1 MKLLAAIRVAMTP
14 YGEARSNLLSRKT
27 SPPIINLPGD
37 LAYRFKV
44 QSENCASKVPVQDF
58 VQEVKQQARNVLL
71 SCMDDLAAEY
81 AEDESYPSCIED
93 EELGYLACYVVA
105 IPSSGVL
112 RPLATI
118 PVRRGG
124 RKGRR
129 HMQEESQGG
138 DPRHNL
144 EQRLEQGGAVLW
156 TLNNAL
162 DFVNR
167 DFTTPDE
174 ATISQLSTTAGNGVA
189 LDFHVAVW
197 RRPFYLKGMYTKTRR
212 DVSQTPFHVV
222 DEGKR
227 RKLGATSVEEEI
239 TPAIVR
245 ACHGI
250 SSLNNGSSKLLFGM
264 AKFHA
269 SGREDMDVRMLLPE
283 VGVAEDQAKAM
294 ITGRPFVYE
303 IFDAFRLPSRK
314 ALETIVNEINNFTA
328 QDSAPHPRSY
338 GRNPSGVGIA
348 ADLSFAPSASF
359 KRLQEETEDKVK
371 HYGCLCWSEK
381 SVPSTNEE
389 LLRQLG
395 TFPLELHQKTPI
407 RVLHRRANT
416 VRTRHVLSCRAQRM
430 DDHHFR
436 LNISTSAG
444 TYVKEFVHGD
454 LGRTVPSV
462 STLLDCNTDILEL
475 DCEGIQY

>member
-1 MKLLAAIRVAMTP
+1 MTP

-27 SPPIINLPGD
+27 SPPIISLPGD

-44 QSENCASKVPVQDF
+44 QSENFASKVSVQDF
-58 VQEVKQQARNVLL
+58 VQEVKQQAKTVLL
-71 SCMDDLAAEY
+71 SCMDDLAAEHTN
-81 AEDESYPSCIED
+81 DESYPSCIED
-93 EELGYLACYVVA
+93 EELGYMACYVVA
-105 IPSSGVL
+105 TPSSGVH
-112 RPLATI
+112 RPIDMI
-118 PVRRGG
+118 PGQRGS

-129 HMQEESQGG
+129 RNMQEESQGG

-144 EQRLEQGGAVLW
+144 EQRLEQSGAVLW

-250 SSLNNGSSKLLFGM
+250 SSLNNGSSSDKLVFGM

-283 VGVAEDQAKAM
+283 VGVAEDQAEAK

-314 ALETIVNEINNFTA
+314 SLETIVTEINNFTT
-328 QDSAPHPRSY
+328 QDSVPHPRSY
-338 GRNPSGVGIA
+338 GRNPMGVGIA
-348 ADLSFAPSASF
+348 ADLMFAPSASF

-389 LLRQLG
+389 LLRRLG
-395 TFPLELHQKTPI
+395 TFPLELNQKTPL

-416 VRTRHVLSCRAQRM
+416 IRTRNVMSCRAHRI

-436 LNISTSAG
+436 LQISTSAG